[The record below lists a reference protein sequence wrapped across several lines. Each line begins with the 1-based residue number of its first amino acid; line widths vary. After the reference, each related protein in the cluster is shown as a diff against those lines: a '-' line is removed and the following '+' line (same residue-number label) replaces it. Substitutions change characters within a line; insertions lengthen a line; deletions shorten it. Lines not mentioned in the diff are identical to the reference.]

1 MIGFV
6 GGGLL
11 GLSVA
16 LHLIKN
22 WGGVVGHLF
31 LIIAV
36 VSIGSALGERILKG
50 FAKFFHG
57 KILFG
62 PFKWLDSLLGAA
74 FSIIRTAILV
84 YIMAMLLLATPWTW
98 AQRNIPT
105 SKSYQY
111 VQKAMPGIVKNVTN
125 EIKAIR

>member
-36 VSIGSALGERILKG
+36 VSIGSALGESILKG